1 MAAGAH
7 LHAAGGDGALS
18 AGAAA
23 PARRWL
29 LAPDAFKG
37 TLAAGEVAEAMA
49 VGIASA
55 DPEALVERC
64 PLADGGEGTL
74 DVLIDAFG
82 GWRAEVPVRDPL
94 GRVIVADL
102 GWADEGRLA
111 IVEVARA
118 SGLALLAPEERDAE
132 AASSAGTGEMIGAAA
147 AAGAREIVVA
157 AGGSASTDGGA
168 GAIAAIESWK
178 GPGSARLTVL
188 ADVQTPFERAAAV
201 FAPQKGADA
210 DAVARLQARLEQLAR
225 ELPRDPTGVPM
236 TGAAGGLAGGLW
248 ARYDARLVPGAE
260 WVLDAVSFDE
270 RLAGATAALSGEG
283 CLDAQT
289 LEGKMV
295 YEVARRCRR
304 AGVPVSAIV
313 GRTELDPDEASRLGL
328 FCVAEAG
335 DVDAISSAAALLA
348 LSTLEGHRYR
358 NRRS

>member
-1 MAAGAH
+1 VAARA
-7 LHAAGGDGALS
+7 LVHAAGGDGELS
-18 AGAAA
+18 GEAAA

-37 TLAAGEVAEAMA
+37 TLTAAEVADAMA

-74 DVLIDAFG
+74 DVLVDAFG

-94 GRVIVADL
+94 GRVIVADI

-111 IVEVARA
+111 IVEVART
-118 SGLALLAPEERDAE
+118 SGLALLAPGERDAE

-178 GPGSARLTVL
+178 GPGAARLTVL

-210 DAVARLQARLEQLAR
+210 GAVERLQARLAQLAR

-236 TGAAGGLAGGLW
+236 SGAAGGLAGGLW
-248 ARYDARLVPGAE
+248 ARYGARLVPGAD
-260 WVLDAVSFDE
+260 WIIDAVSFDE
-270 RLAGATAALSGEG
+270 RLARATHALTGEG
-283 CLDAQT
+283 RLDAQT
-289 LEGKMV
+289 LEGKTL
-295 YEVARRCRR
+295 YAVARSCRA
-304 AGVPVSAIV
+304 AGVPLHAIV
-313 GRTELDPDEASRLGL
+313 GRCELDPADGSQLGL
-328 FCVAEAG
+328 ASVTEAG
-335 DVDAISSAAALLA
+335 EAAAISSAAAQLA
-348 LSTLEGHRYR
+348 LSTAERHRRR
-358 NRRS
+358 NRAQ